1 MHPIRFW
8 MACSMPKVSASFVRR
23 LWTLVPLVLSFG
35 APLSA
40 QLVGDQGPPAS
51 SQMDSSKAPSS
62 PATPAGKKRL
72 SKDFTLKGDAHWTDT
87 NVDLQPGEHAVV
99 STTGTMRYADAKE
112 DNGPEGMAR
121 GFKDLLRQLPFNG
134 AGRGALIGRIGDAD
148 TAETFLIGAQRDVL
162 APVSGRLAIGVNQG
176 TNDSADGAYSVH
188 LEVYAADGSVG
199 GTPRVIA
206 QQVSSLP
213 GIDNAL
219 FAKIPRRISDKDGN
233 PGDMV
238 NFLIV
243 GDEAGM
249 QRVFTNA
256 GWVKVD
262 ADVKD
267 TVLHGIIGSLSKES
281 YLTMPMS
288 QLYLFGRSQDYG
300 WAHAEPIS
308 VVASRNHLRVWKAP
322 FQVNG
327 ATVWVGAATHDIGF
341 ERDQRNNGITHKIDP
356 NIDAERDYVEKTL
369 SSTGLVAQVAHFL
382 PENPMKEAKTATG
395 GSFHS
400 NGEVLILKLGETGK
414 DLSASFSSEFC
425 EVLQKE
431 NPDGGA
437 WGQCSNYIQIPDSAA
452 IAGCGQCPVI
462 RGANTDVTRFRVL
475 VIPGVLSSCQAN
487 TAAFQDGQKHL
498 RDKHGMT
505 VEFVQTANDTS
516 TNNGA
521 KIAAYLR
528 KKLSAGDSRK
538 YIVVSYSKGSP
549 DVQEALAN
557 DPQARDAVAAHVTI
571 AGAVGGSPIAETM
584 PAIAQ
589 RYAGMLKLGTC
600 DGNVADAFKSLR
612 QDVRKQ
618 FLQDHPDPLVPS
630 FSLAAVSDETTT
642 SKMLLEAWRLL
653 TAYDPRTDSQ
663 LLAADALIPGGNF
676 LGTLHAD
683 HLAVALNYENVAEAT
698 IKSAA
703 DHNHYPR
710 VALFEAAVHFAAESV
725 NATP

>member
-1 MHPIRFW
+1 
-8 MACSMPKVSASFVRR
+8 
-23 LWTLVPLVLSFG
+23 
-35 APLSA
+35 
-40 QLVGDQGPPAS
+40 
-51 SQMDSSKAPSS
+51 MDASKAQS
-62 PATPAGKKRL
+62 PVPVPTGKKRL
-72 SKDFTLKGDAHWTDT
+72 SKDFTLKGDSHWTDT
-87 NVDLQPGEHAVV
+87 NIDLQPGEHAVIAA
-99 STTGTMRYADAKE
+99 TGTMRYADAKE
-112 DNGPEGMAR
+112 ENGPEGVAR

-134 AGRGALIGRIGDAD
+134 AGRGALIGRIGDED
-148 TAETFLIGAQRDVL
+148 TAESFLIGAQRDML

-176 TNDSADGAYSVH
+176 KNESADGTYSVH
-188 LEVYAADGSVG
+188 VEVFAADASAG
-199 GTPRVIA
+199 GTPRVVA

-213 GIDNAL
+213 GIDNVL
-219 FAKIPRRISDKDGN
+219 FAKIPRRIGDKDGN

-238 NFLIV
+238 NFLIL
-243 GDEAGM
+243 GNEAGM
-249 QRVFTNA
+249 QRVFTTS

-288 QLYLFGRSQDYG
+288 QLYLFGRPQDYG

-356 NIDAERDYVEKTL
+356 DIDAERDYVEKTL
-369 SSTGLVAQVAHFL
+369 LSTGLVAQVTHFL
-382 PENPMKEAKTATG
+382 PQNPMQEAKTATG

-400 NGEVLILKLGETGK
+400 NGKILILKLGETGK

-425 EVLQKE
+425 SVLQNE
-431 NPDGGA
+431 NPDTGTWNA
-437 WGQCSNYIQIPDSAA
+437 CSNYLNPPAA
-452 IAGCGQCPVI
+452 DAASEKMA
-462 RGANTDVTRFRVL
+462 RLDDAALAKYRVL

-487 TAAFQDGQKHL
+487 TQAFQDGQKHL
-498 RDKHGMT
+498 QEKHAMT
-505 VEFVQTANDTS
+505 VEFLQAANDTS
-516 TNNGA
+516 ANNGA

-528 KKLSAGDSRK
+528 EKMASDPRK

-557 DPQARDAVAAHVTI
+557 DPQVRSAVAAHITI

-584 PAIAQ
+584 PAIAE

-642 SKMLLEAWRLL
+642 SKMLLEAWKLL

-663 LLAADALIPGGNF
+663 LLQSDALIPGGNF

-683 HLAVALNYENVAEAT
+683 HLAVALNYENAAEAS
-698 IKSAA
+698 IKAFA
-703 DHNHYPR
+703 NHNHYPR
-710 VALFEAAVHFAAESV
+710 VALFEAAVRFAAANLAS
-725 NATP
+725 AQQAAQQ

>member
-1 MHPIRFW
+1 
-8 MACSMPKVSASFVRR
+8 MPKVSASFVRR

-40 QLVGDQGPPAS
+40 QLVGDQGPPAA
-51 SQMDSSKAPSS
+51 SQMDSSKALSS

-176 TNDSADGAYSVH
+176 TNDSAEGAYSVH
-188 LEVYAADGSVG
+188 LEVYAADASAG

-206 QQVSSLP
+206 QEVSSLP

-243 GDEAGM
+243 GNEAGM

-327 ATVWVGAATHDIGF
+327 ATVWVGAATHDVGF

-369 SSTGLVAQVAHFL
+369 TSTGLVAQLTHFL
-382 PENPMKEAKTATG
+382 PQNPMQEAKTATG

-400 NGEVLILKLGETGK
+400 NGQVLIMKLGETGK

-431 NPDGGA
+431 NPDGGNWSA
-437 WGQCSNYIQIPDSAA
+437 CSNYLNAPSNEAPVERAA
-452 IAGCGQCPVI
+452 RLDDA
-462 RGANTDVTRFRVL
+462 ALSKYRVL

-487 TAAFQDGQKHL
+487 TQAFQDGQKHL
-498 RDKHGMT
+498 HEKHGTT
-505 VEFVQTANDTS
+505 VEFLQTANDTS
-516 TNNGA
+516 PNNGA

-528 KKLSAGDSRK
+528 EKMAGDSRK

-557 DPQARDAVAAHVTI
+557 DAQARNAVAAHVTI

-642 SKMLLEAWRLL
+642 SKMLLEAWKLL

-663 LLAADALIPGGNF
+663 LLLSDALIPGGDF

-683 HLAVALNYENVAEAT
+683 HLAVALNYENVAESS
-698 IKSAA
+698 IKAFT

-710 VALFEAAVHFAAESV
+710 VALFEAAVRFAAANLESKSAAL
-725 NATP
+725 N